1 MELDQSVL
9 IFLFVRCHKFYKDI
23 KIAFSVAFI
32 YRYCKL
38 QFLQLIISVDFL
50 LKFILDPVALFCFVE
65 QFSAI
70 RCKYKN

>member
-1 MELDQSVL
+1 MSSFF
-9 IFLFVRCHKFYKDI
+9 FLSDVRNFI
-23 KIAFSVAFI
+23 K
-32 YRYCKL
+32 KL
-38 QFLQLIISVDFL
+38 RLHFLLHLYTGILNCNLRFLQLISVDFL